1 MKCCGSPTTST
12 VPNLQPGDGSGAAVP
27 SRAREVAA
35 AFNALLLAEAFK
47 PLTKTMGFY
56 GDTVV
61 GIVARTMAR
70 DERGGLTDRLES
82 ALAAAARPAGPS
94 AGVAP

>member
-12 VPNLQPGDGSGAAVP
+12 VPNA

-35 AFNALLLAEAFK
+35 AFNALLVAEAFK
-47 PLTKTMGFY
+47 PLAKAIGFY

-61 GIVARTMAR
+61 GLVAETMAR
-70 DERGGLTDRLES
+70 GERGGMTDRLER
-82 ALAAAARPAGPS
+82 AIEAASQRTTSVEPAR
-94 AGVAP
+94 